1 MKIKFISFI
10 LIVCLFA
17 ANTNA
22 NDQIP
27 APPQTKPIVLLNG
40 TVHPVSGDTLND
52 ANVLFENGKI
62 TAIGNAI
69 SLPEN
74 VVRIDISGKHVYPG
88 LIALNTKIGLN
99 EIGAVRATDDIAETG
114 SINPNVRANAA
125 FNPDSELIPVAR
137 ANGIAI
143 VQSMPVSGLI
153 SGLSSLMML
162 DGWTWEDM
170 TLKSP
175 LALHINW
182 PSMSFNRENK
192 ESKERRDERIQQIKD
207 TVKEA
212 RAYWKAREAAPGE
225 HDTDSRWEAM
235 KPVLDGEVP
244 VMIQADD
251 VREIQASIT
260 WALDEGLKVI
270 LSGGRDSWRIAEW
283 LKELEVP
290 VVVYNAHT
298 LSFRE
303 WEPYDTGFT
312 LPKKLYEAGVKYC
325 ISYPGSGYASEDPH
339 LRNLPY
345 QAAASAA
352 YGLPKEEA
360 LKALTLYPAQIIGM
374 SDRIGS
380 IDTGKDATLIVTSGD
395 PLEIRT
401 QIERMYIQGR
411 EIDLTSRHTQLYEKY
426 KTKYQQQKQ

>member
-1 MKIKFISFI
+1 MKIKTLLSILLIS
-10 LIVCLFA
+10 LPCLVA
-17 ANTNA
+17 IA

-27 APPQTKPIVLLNG
+27 APPQSKPIVLLNG
-40 TVHPVSGDTLND
+40 TVHTVSGDTF
-52 ANVLFENGKI
+52 ANAHVLFENGKI
-62 TAIGNAI
+62 TFIGTTI

-74 VVRIDISGKHVYPG
+74 AERIDITGKHVYPG
-88 LIALNTKIGLN
+88 LIALNTKIGLT
-99 EIGAVRATDDIAETG
+99 EIGAVRATDDMAETG

-137 ANGIAI
+137 ANGIAV

-153 SGLSSLMML
+153 SGLSSLMMM

-170 TLKSP
+170 TLRSP

-182 PSMSFNRENK
+182 PSMGYTRENSQ
-192 ESKERRDERIQQIKD
+192 SKERRDERIQQIKD
-207 TVKEA
+207 TITAA
-212 RAYWKAREAAPGE
+212 RAYWKAREANPAE

-235 KPVLDGEVP
+235 KTVLDGNVP

-251 VREIQASIT
+251 IREIQAAIT
-260 WALDEGLKVI
+260 WAQNEGLKVI
-270 LSGGRDSWRIAEW
+270 LSGGRDSWRITEW
-283 LKELEVP
+283 LKERNVP
-290 VVVYNAHT
+290 VVVYNAHS

-303 WEPYDTGFT
+303 WEPFDTGFT

-352 YGLPKEEA
+352 YGLPKDEA
-360 LKALTLYPAQIIGM
+360 LKALTLYPAQIMGV

-380 IDTGKDATLIVTSGD
+380 IETGKDATLIVTSGD

-401 QIERMYIQGR
+401 QVERMYIQGR
-411 EIDLTSRHTQLYEKY
+411 EIDLTSRHTMLYEKY